1 VECVSIEGKIRA
13 TIAEESKREQNWD
26 YRTLRDF
33 YEAKKREGVALK
45 PEYSLPPLDT
55 VGRSLHVS
63 SKRSDE
69 K

>member
-1 VECVSIEGKIRA
+1 MTIEEKVREA
-13 TIAEESKREQNWD
+13 IAEGSKREQSSD

-55 VGRSLHVS
+55 VGRSLHFASRS
-63 SKRSDE
+63 SEQK
-69 K
+69 